1 MNTNLVQ
8 KNLAVSLD
16 RYRLQTAENSPGRGS
31 VNGKGKGKGKGN
43 GSGSGSGSGKERE
56 RAKGKGKGNESGSG
70 KERGKGIWPPP
81 NMRTT
86 VAGLGVDKA
95 AEHQV

>member
-1 MNTNLVQ
+1 VNTNLVQ

-16 RYRLQTAENSPGRGS
+16 QYRLQTAENSLGRGS
-31 VNGKGKGKGKGN
+31 VNGKGKEKGN
-43 GSGSGSGSGKERE
+43 ESGNESGSGSGKERE
-56 RAKGKGKGNESGSG
+56 KAKGKGNESGRG
-70 KERGKGIWPPP
+70 KERGKGIWPLP